1 MDDDMTKMP
10 SMLLIGGTGR
20 KIGKTTLASM
30 IIEHF
35 AKTNEIIG
43 LKISNM
49 KPGDEAFHGFH
60 EHRLHENFSI
70 LKENQIGDKDSQRML
85 GSGAKHS
92 FFVRVQDEFI
102 NEAFQALLQE
112 FEEDAIVVCESN
124 SLRSIVKPGLF
135 FMVSD
140 NSGKPHKAESKKL
153 LAAAD
158 VQLTAHDYPKFEE
171 TIDKMQIS
179 ETRWSF
185 KR

>member
-1 MDDDMTKMP
+1 MMKMP
-10 SMLLIGGTGR
+10 SLLLIGGTGR

-60 EHRLHENFSI
+60 EHSLKQNYSI
-70 LKENQIGDKDSQRML
+70 LKEKKIGNKDSQRML

-102 NEAFQALLQE
+102 NEAFEALLQKITA
-112 FEEDAIVVCESN
+112 DTIIVCESN
-124 SLRSIVKPGLF
+124 SLRNIVEPGLF
-135 FMVSD
+135 LMVSD
-140 NSGKPHKAESKKL
+140 NSGKPHKAESEKL
-153 LAAAD
+153 LARAD
-158 VQLTAHDYPKFEE
+158 IQLIAHDYPDFKE
-171 TIDKMQIS
+171 TMNKVQLI
-179 ETRWSF
+179 ETGWSI
-185 KR
+185 KS